1 MAARRARVV
10 VRGLAAALALLITA
24 VTASAAGFDAQLSSL
39 IAEAVAN
46 NPELAAARSER
57 DAARQRVASSGAL
70 ENPMLELGLVNAPID
85 SWSLRREDMTMRMLG
100 LSQKLPFPGKRGLR
114 RAVATADAESLDLA
128 AQESANKVV
137 RDVRVAYEELALNEQ
152 SRRILDRTRTALSEL
167 EAIARSRYNVGQAAQ
182 SDVLDVQVELERLR
196 IRQLGLTRG
205 NATLQS
211 ELRRSLGRNA
221 ETLPVTIAEAQK
233 LVSYSAEAEASTL
246 AIEARPQLQ
255 ALQALIV
262 RSGRSLE
269 LARREYFPD
278 FDLRLQYGR
287 RARAIDG
294 TPRDDMLSVTVGV
307 SLPIWRRSLLNPQIA
322 EARAM
327 SNRAQNVLTAQSLE
341 TQAAL
346 DTQLAVARES
356 RQSAA
361 LLDDTLLPQARA
373 STASAFA
380 AYRVGRVDFLT
391 LRQAQLREYELSAEL
406 AEAIAEHNKAIAE
419 IDLLVGRQWPYRN

>member
-1 MAARRARVV
+1 
-10 VRGLAAALALLITA
+10 
-24 VTASAAGFDAQLSSL
+24 
-39 IAEAVAN
+39 
-46 NPELAAARSER
+46 
-57 DAARQRVASSGAL
+57 
-70 ENPMLELGLVNAPID
+70 MLELGLVNAPID